1 MPAGQVLT
9 RLQRQRADKRKIN
22 SSLSSS
28 IPPPPSK
35 KLKGSAYCQSEN
47 SSIDLD
53 SVTASTS
60 SSYGCEII
68 TNNNSTVDEAYSGTC
83 LNSVPSLGSLAATST
98 GSSSS
103 SGNCDTS
110 SSTSSST
117 TTEEEVLSFGN
128 KPFESNNPHQY
139 FSSAVDSLK
148 RLPLQFSKQNFTN
161 VSYSFQIL

>member
-9 RLQRQRADKRKIN
+9 RLQRQRADKRKNPPIT
-22 SSLSSS
+22 SLSS
-28 IPPPPSK
+28 IPPPPTK
-35 KLKGSAYCQSEN
+35 KLKGSAYCQSSEN
-47 SSIDLD
+47 STIDLD

-60 SSYGCEII
+60 TAYGCEII
-68 TNNNSTVDEAYSGTC
+68 TNNNCADETYSGTC

-110 SSTSSST
+110 SSSTSSST

-128 KPFESNNPHQY
+128 KPFESNNLQY
-139 FSSAVDSLK
+139 FTAVDTLK

-161 VSYSFQIL
+161 N